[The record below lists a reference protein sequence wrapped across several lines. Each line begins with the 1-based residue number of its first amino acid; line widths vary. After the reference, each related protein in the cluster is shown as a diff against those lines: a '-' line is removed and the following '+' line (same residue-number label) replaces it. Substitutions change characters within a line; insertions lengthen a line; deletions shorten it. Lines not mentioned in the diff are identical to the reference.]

1 MMIKELKQDKSTLP
15 LQRVA
20 LSSTSRSEKE
30 LDIANEENKKKVKE
44 MKQRHK
50 LDLEIKD
57 NLIRSLKLKIE
68 QNLEEME
75 DIRQDKEDD
84 KNASNMPLQIE
95 QAEK

>member
-15 LQRVA
+15 LQRAAV
-20 LSSTSRSEKE
+20 SSTSRSEKE
-30 LDIANEENKKKVKE
+30 LEIVNEENKKKVKE

-68 QNLEEME
+68 
-75 DIRQDKEDD
+75 
-84 KNASNMPLQIE
+84 
-95 QAEK
+95 